1 MGLIELSMGL
11 DFGANHLAG
20 AVSISMRHDDDDV
33 KIDICSKA
41 AKNSHYIQ
49 NSLFHQINTQ
59 Y

>member
-33 KIDICSKA
+33 KINICS
-41 AKNSHYIQ
+41 
-49 NSLFHQINTQ
+49 SLEC
-59 Y
+59 